1 LQVHE
6 NKWFMGIQTAG
17 TWFDK
22 HICHSNE
29 SSKLTRRRE
38 MDLIIP
44 KFAVL
49 SELHL
54 EVLDAVLYDIAS
66 IKTRQNFV
74 NALMRSLEGAL

>member
-1 LQVHE
+1 
-6 NKWFMGIQTAG
+6 
-17 TWFDK
+17 
-22 HICHSNE
+22 
-29 SSKLTRRRE
+29 
-38 MDLIIP
+38 MDPIIP

-49 SELHL
+49 SQLHL